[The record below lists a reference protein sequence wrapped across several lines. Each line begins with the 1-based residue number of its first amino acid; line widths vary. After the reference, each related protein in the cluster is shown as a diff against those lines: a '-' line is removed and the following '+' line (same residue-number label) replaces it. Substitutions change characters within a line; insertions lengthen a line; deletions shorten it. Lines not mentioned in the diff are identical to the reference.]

1 MLMIENILANLYRI
15 EIPLPKS
22 PLKALNSN
30 VIKNSERNLVID
42 TGWNQEE
49 CMNAMQSGLKQLGVE
64 IRKTDFFITHL
75 HLDHP
80 I

>member
-49 CMNAMQSGLKQLGVE
+49 CMNAMQSGLKQLGVD

-75 HLDHP
+75 HLDHT